1 MGMYCNANTTGTGD
15 DTVAT
20 AHYSI
25 SKGDL
30 VIQVYPNI
38 TTTNHTYNNNS
49 ASSGSSSTAER
60 ASVPTGEH
68 DLGAFSDLIL
78 SILAHELVT
87 GYVWDTPTGTSS
99 SCICTNSSS
108 QHTIPST
115 IPTTTTTTSRSSN
128 NIHSKLSLYNNEFS
142 PPLYQVVYR
151 QPSHHYTILQFL
163 RPIAHTLYTYLPVIY
178 KPVST
183 TTALLNTTNIT
194 NPTHVSNFR
203 VCPENISFLISTRKD
218 EENEESLSL
227 VNRWQHSSN
236 SDSSNSDD
244 DARYFSDGL

>member
-1 MGMYCNANTTGTGD
+1 MGVYCNANTTSTGD

-20 AHYSI
+20 AHYTI

-30 VIQVYPNI
+30 VIQVYPST

-49 ASSGSSSTAER
+49 ASSGSSTAER
-60 ASVPTGEH
+60 ASVHSGEH

-87 GYVWDTPTGTSS
+87 GYVWDTPTSTSS
-99 SCICTNSSS
+99 SIVSSS
-108 QHTIPST
+108 KHTNPST
-115 IPTTTTTTSRSSN
+115 IPNTTATTRSSN
-128 NIHSKLSLYNNEFS
+128 NMYSKLSLYNNELS

-151 QPSHHYTILQFL
+151 QPSHHYSILQYL
-163 RPIAHTLYTYLPVIY
+163 RPISHILYTYLPVIY

-183 TTALLNTTNIT
+183 TTALSNTINKT

-227 VNRWQHSSN
+227 VNRWQHSS
-236 SDSSNSDD
+236 DSSSSDD

>member
-1 MGMYCNANTTGTGD
+1 MGVYCNANTTGTRD
-15 DTVAT
+15 DTAAT
-20 AHYSI
+20 AHYTI

-30 VIQVYPNI
+30 VIQVYPN
-38 TTTNHTYNNNS
+38 TTTKNHTYHNNS
-49 ASSGSSSTAER
+49 GSSGSSSTAER

-87 GYVWDTPTGTSS
+87 GFVWDTPTGTSS
-99 SCICTNSSS
+99 STNSSTKD
-108 QHTIPST
+108 TIPA
-115 IPTTTTTTSRSSN
+115 TTATTRSSN
-128 NIHSKLSLYNNEFS
+128 NMYSKLSLYNNEFS

-151 QPSHHYTILQFL
+151 QPSHHYTILQYL
-163 RPIAHTLYTYLPVIY
+163 RPISHLLYTYLPVIY

-183 TTALLNTTNIT
+183 TTALLNTTNKT
-194 NPTHVSNFR
+194 NPSHVSNFR
-203 VCPENISFLISTRKD
+203 VCPENISFLITTRKD
-218 EENEESLSL
+218 EEDEESLLL

-236 SDSSNSDD
+236 SDSSSCSNSDD